1 MSDISLRSYRA
12 KRNFA
17 VTAEPEPRH
26 VPSGPEAIFV
36 VQKHTARRAGLHWD
50 FRLEHGGVLWSWAVP
65 KGPSLDPAD
74 RRMAIH
80 VEDHPIDYAEF
91 QGTIPD
97 GEYGAGSVE
106 TWDRGTWQPLEDPD
120 EGMRKGKLRFTL
132 RGKRLTGRFT
142 LTRLHRRDPR
152 KPDAW
157 FLIKGHDEHA
167 REGMGTPEI
176 KQETG
181 TPPKRKPARKTP
193 VPVPGSVRGTLPESQ
208 APQLCTLAAAAPTG
222 EAWLSE
228 VKLDGYRIIVVINH
242 GKVRLLTRNGLDWTD
257 RLPAVAN
264 AFQTLNVRT
273 AMLDGELV
281 ALRPDG
287 VSSFPGLQA
296 ALKAGRD
303 DTLAFYA
310 FDLLHL
316 DGWDLRPCAL
326 LDRKAA
332 LQRLSDW
339 GGMLRFS
346 EHVEGSPAE
355 VHRNAGQ
362 LGLEGIVCKRANDPY
377 RAGRGGS
384 WVKVKCGN
392 RAELVVLGWTPPTGS
407 RHGFGSLHVGYYDH
421 GSSLHYAGGVGS
433 GYAARDLAAIKA
445 RLDRIPAKP
454 PDMLLSGEPLDPSIV
469 WVRPELVIEVQFAG
483 WSGAGRMRHA
493 VFLGICEG
501 TAAQD
506 VVRDVADPTSKR
518 HGFVSPSPGASK
530 RIWHSAMPPRP
541 KHRPPAPAGD
551 DERAEPG
558 ACQPARPARIV
569 VAKTPGKART
579 VVGSVELT
587 HPDRP
592 LWPGITKQDLAVY
605 WQAVAPHAL
614 SGLVHR
620 PLSILR
626 CPDGIA
632 GEQFF
637 QKNGHGYLPDP
648 IREGR
653 SGRQPFLAIDD
664 VDGLFAMAQM
674 SAIEL
679 HPWGA
684 PEADPTRPDRLV
696 FDLDPGEGVAFAD
709 VVAAAHEV
717 RDRLGKL
724 RLASFCRTTGGKG
737 LHVVVPLRSDA
748 GWDRAKPFCRAF
760 AETMAQD
767 APQRFLAHT
776 KIADRSGRILVDWL
790 RNGLGATAVASY
802 CPRARPGAGV
812 ATPLAWSEVKPK
824 LDPAAFTVLTVPKRL
839 AKLKQDPWAGFN
851 AVDQGLPDLTVSA
864 SSVAP
869 APKPRASG
877 TRIVVARK
885 PKPKP

>member
-1 MSDISLRSYRA
+1 MSDTSLRSYRA

-17 VTAEPEPRH
+17 VTTEPPPRD
-26 VPSGPEAIFV
+26 VATGPEAIFV
-36 VQKHTARRAGLHWD
+36 VQKHTARRARLHWD

-80 VEDHPIDYAEF
+80 VENHPVGYAEF

-106 TWDRGTWQPLEDPD
+106 TWDRGTWVPLEDPD
-120 EGMRKGKLRFTL
+120 EGLRKGSLRFVLHGT
-132 RGKRLTGRFT
+132 RLAGRFT
-142 LTRLHRRDPR
+142 LARLHRRDPR

-167 REGMGTPEI
+167 REGVGAPEI
-176 KQETG
+176 EQEG
-181 TPPKRKPARKTP
+181 PAPPKRKKARTTRA
-193 VPVPGSVRGTLPESQ
+193 PVPGAVRRILPESQ
-208 APQLCTLAAAAPTG
+208 APQLCTLVTMAPAG
-222 EAWLSE
+222 DEWLSE
-228 VKLDGYRIIVVINH
+228 VKLDGYRIIAAVD
-242 GKVRLLTRNGLDWTD
+242 GGQVRLWTRNGLDWTD
-257 RLPAVAN
+257 RMPAVAN
-264 AFQTLNVRT
+264 AFKTLDVWT

-281 ALRPDG
+281 ALQPDG
-287 VSSFPGLQA
+287 VSSFPALQA

-303 DTLAFYA
+303 GALVFYA

-316 DGWDLRPCAL
+316 DGWDLRPCVL
-326 LDRKAA
+326 VDRKAA
-332 LQRLSDW
+332 LHRVSDW

-346 EHVEGSPAE
+346 EHVVGSAAE
-355 VHRNAGQ
+355 VHRNAGL
-362 LGLEGIVCKRANDPY
+362 LGLEGIVCKRAGDPY

-384 WVKVKCGN
+384 WLKVKCSN
-392 RAELVVLGWTPPTGS
+392 REELVVLGWTPPAAS
-407 RHGFGSLHVGYYDH
+407 RRGFGSLHVGYYVFEGH
-421 GSSLHYAGGVGS
+421 LHYAGGVGS
-433 GYAARDLAAIKA
+433 GFATRDLTELSA
-445 RLDRIPAKP
+445 RLQGMASGP
-454 PDMLLSGEPLDPSIV
+454 PDMQVSGEPLDPSIT

-493 VFLGICEG
+493 VFLGLREERV
-501 TAAQD
+501 ARE
-506 VVRDVADPTSKR
+506 VVRAIADAGGKR
-518 HGFVSPSPGASK
+518 ENFVSRGAGSAK
-530 RIWHSAMPPRP
+530 RTWFGAVPPRP
-541 KHRPPAPAGD
+541 KPLPASGADDKRPAPDA
-551 DERAEPG
+551 PK
-558 ACQPARPARIV
+558 PARPAIIV
-569 VAKTPGKART
+569 VAKAAAKARI
-579 VVGSVELT
+579 VVGYVELT

-592 LWPGITKQDLAVY
+592 LWPGITKQDLAAY

-614 SGLVHR
+614 PGLVHR

-626 CPDGIA
+626 CPDGIG
-632 GEQFF
+632 GEKFF
-637 QKNGHGYLPDP
+637 QKNGHGYLPQQ

-653 SGRQPFLAIDD
+653 SGRQPFLTIDD

-696 FDLDPGEGVAFAD
+696 FDLDPGEGVPFAD
-709 VVAAAHEV
+709 VVAAAHDV
-717 RDRLGKL
+717 RARLGKL
-724 RLASFCRTTGGKG
+724 GLTSFCRTTGGKG
-737 LHVVVPLRSDA
+737 LHVVVPLRPDA

-776 KIADRSGRILVDWL
+776 KIADRRGRILVDWL

-839 AKLKQDPWAGFN
+839 AKLKQDPWAGFGE
-851 AVDQGLPDLTVSA
+851 VDQRLPDLTPPA
-864 SSVAP
+864 SSTTQPTA
-869 APKPRASG
+869 KSHASG